1 MKLAFPSASAAF
13 WQYGFAFLFSL
24 PFLKRL
30 GLAAMR
36 THYPWRH
43 LARVALAALGVEAWV
58 ASLAAVPIWQ
68 AIALVMTSPFFII
81 LGARLFLGERVG
93 PARWAA
99 TAAGFTAAMII
110 LQPWSDGFGWA
121 ALLPVLSA
129 LLWGASSLITKSLTG
144 IERPET
150 ITVWLLVLLT
160 PINGGLALAAGFA
173 VPTGATLALFLLAGL
188 LTAAAQYFL
197 TLAYAAADAAYVQ
210 PFDDLKLPL
219 NVLAGWLFFGYAL
232 GGLPLA
238 GSSSHPVCL
247 ALHHAK
253 RDAPGA
259 QTSLTWSGAKCRLCH
274 ASVMP
279 LAQKTPVSNVRHMGD
294 FMTIS
299 SRKAALAAVLLASV
313 AFPAAAEP
321 VFNRIASFPV
331 AQNLLRLTRT
341 SFR

>member
-1 MKLAFPSASAAF
+1 MNQTSLAVSPSRAVVGALWMVLAGIAFSLLNVVTQWLTMKLAFPSASAAF

-30 GLAAMR
+30 GPAAMR

-58 ASLAAVPIWQ
+58 AGLAAVPIWQ

-99 TAAGFTAAMII
+99 TAAGFTGAMII

-129 LLWGASSLITKSLTG
+129 MLWGASSLITKSLTG

-219 NVLAGWLFFGYAL
+219 NVLAGWLFFGYAPAGYLWL
-232 GGLPLA
+232 G
-238 GSSSHPVCL
+238 
-247 ALHHAK
+247 
-253 RDAPGA
+253 
-259 QTSLTWSGAKCRLCH
+259 
-274 ASVMP
+274 
-279 LAQKTPVSNVRHMGD
+279 
-294 FMTIS
+294 
-299 SRKAALAAVLLASV
+299 AALILSASL
-313 AFPAAAEP
+313 FIMRNEMRRERKPA
-321 VFNRIASFPV
+321 
-331 AQNLLRLTRT
+331 
-341 SFR
+341 